1 LIDLAGNK
9 NDDNIGS
16 LSTPFD
22 VGFVSVAPK
31 PIDLRQVG
39 DNQAGATITD
49 AERAYEGKELKYAS
63 LSVLV

>member
-1 LIDLAGNK
+1 MN
-9 NDDNIGS
+9 NIGS
-16 LSTPFD
+16 ISAQFE
-22 VGFVSVAPK
+22 VGFVPVAPK

-39 DNQAGATITD
+39 DNHTD